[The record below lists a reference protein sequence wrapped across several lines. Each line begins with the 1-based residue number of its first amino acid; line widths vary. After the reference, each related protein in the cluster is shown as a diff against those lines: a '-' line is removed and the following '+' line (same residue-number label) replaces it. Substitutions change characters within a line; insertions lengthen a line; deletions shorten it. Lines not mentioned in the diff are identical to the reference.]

1 MTSIS
6 RLSENAPDIDLHPEK
21 RMRAAFEDFEKVRLP
36 ELKVENPSLRLSQ
49 LKQLLR
55 KEWQKHPSNPIN
67 KQLADLAKVVKN

>member
-1 MTSIS
+1 
-6 RLSENAPDIDLHPEK
+6 
-21 RMRAAFEDFEKVRLP
+21 MRAAFEDFEKVRLP

-55 KEWQKHPSNPIN
+55 KEWQKHPSSPIN